1 MMKTKRIKVF
11 APATIANVG
20 PGFDVLGVAIE
31 QPGDIVIAEKIPG
44 TDLTFSLAN
53 PASDVP
59 TDTHNVAAYV
69 AQLMLDEF
77 KPAFGITIALQK
89 NIPLGSGLGSSGAS
103 AAASAVA
110 INALLEKP
118 LVKKDLIRFA
128 MEGERLASGS
138 PHADNVAPSILG
150 GICLIRSYTPLDII
164 QLPFNNSLYWIVVH
178 PQLIIHTKTARE
190 ILPKTIPLSTVIEQ
204 NGNLGALITG
214 LSLGD
219 HHIIAASLKDV
230 IAEPARTPLIPGFFD
245 ARQAALD
252 AGAIG
257 FSISGSGPSVF
268 AIASTLP
275 IAKHIS
281 ERIKQAFFQFAHV
294 ECETY
299 ISLVN
304 QEGAKVMEDTS

>member
-1 MMKTKRIKVF
+1 MRPKHIKVF

-20 PGFDVLGVAIE
+20 PGFDVLGIAIE
-31 QPGDIVIAEKIPG
+31 QPGDIIIAERKPES
-44 TDLTFSLAN
+44 DLSFSLHQ
-53 PASDVP
+53 PAADVP
-59 TDTHNVAAYV
+59 TGSNNVAAHV

-77 KPAFGITIALQK
+77 KPSFGVTMSLQK
-89 NIPLGSGLGSSGAS
+89 NMPLSSGLGSSGAS
-103 AAASAVA
+103 SAAAAVA

-118 LVKKDLIRFA
+118 LAKKDLIRFA
-128 MEGERLASGS
+128 VEGERLASGS

-150 GICLIRSYTPLDII
+150 GVCLVRSYTPLDII
-164 QLPFNNSLYWIVVH
+164 QLPFKNSLFWVVAH
-178 PQLIIHTKTARE
+178 PQLTIHTKTARD
-190 ILPKTIPLSTVIEQ
+190 LMPKTIPLATVIEQ

-230 IAEPARTPLIPGFFD
+230 IAEPIRAPLIPGFYD
-245 ARQAALD
+245 IKTAALE

-268 AIASTLP
+268 AIATSLP
-275 IAKHIS
+275 LANQVA
-281 ERIKQAFFQFAHV
+281 ERIKQAFFQYAHV

-299 ISLVN
+299 ISLIN
-304 QEGAKVMEDTS
+304 QEGAKVMEEIS